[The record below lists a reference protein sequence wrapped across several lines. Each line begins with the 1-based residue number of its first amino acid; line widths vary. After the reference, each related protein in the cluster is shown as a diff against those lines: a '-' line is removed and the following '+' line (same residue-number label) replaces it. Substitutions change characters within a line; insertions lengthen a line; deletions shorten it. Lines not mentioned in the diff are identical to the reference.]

1 MNHDENEWLAQEI
14 ALDRE
19 RRQRDGAHDDALVAG
34 YRKIARALA
43 EPPAATLPTDF
54 ASRMARRVSQHAEID
69 ARFEQRLVSMLVICF
84 ALSGVV
90 VAWIYGGDWLQASAP
105 FAPLTSDAAGKWLLA
120 VLACVGMSWAAGL
133 FGRRPAD

>member
-19 RRQRDGAHDDALVAG
+19 RRQMDGAHDDALVAG

-43 EPPAATLPTDF
+43 EPPASILPADF
-54 ASRMARRVSQHAEID
+54 ASRMARRVDQRIEID
-69 ARFEQRLVSMLVICF
+69 ARFEQRLVSVLVICF

-90 VAWIYGGDWLQASAP
+90 VAWIYGGDWLQASAQ
-105 FAPLTSDAAGKWLLA
+105 FAPPGGAAIKWLA
-120 VLACVGMSWAAGL
+120 AALACVGMSWAAGL